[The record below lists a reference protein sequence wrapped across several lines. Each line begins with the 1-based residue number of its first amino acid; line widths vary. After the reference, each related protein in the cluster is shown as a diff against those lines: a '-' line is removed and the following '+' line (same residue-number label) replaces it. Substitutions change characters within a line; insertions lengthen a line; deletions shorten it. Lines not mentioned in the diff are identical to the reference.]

1 MKNDENLMGDLMDK
15 LSKAINPDDPYSYE
29 EFMGEYSNS
38 HGITQG
44 DMIADTSNLDSFKFD
59 INYVNKSNNPN
70 PEYATSGSAGFDLR
84 SNVNLTIQ
92 PGDFDKV
99 PTGLFFE
106 LPKNFEMQVRP
117 RSGLA
122 AKHGVTVL
130 NSPGTIDSDYRGEI
144 IVILINHSKEP
155 FKIEIGDR
163 IAQGVITQT
172 STNYIK
178 LNSVSEISENT
189 ERNSGGFGSTGIK

>member
-1 MKNDENLMGDLMDK
+1 MNK
-15 LSKAINPDDPYSYE
+15 LSKAIDPEDQYSYD
-29 EFMGEYSNS
+29 EFMNEYSDMTDIQYQTE
-38 HGITQG
+38 GIHN
-44 DMIADTSNLDSFKFD
+44 SNLENFDFK
-59 INYVNKSNNPN
+59 IEVNYVNKSNNPN
-70 PEYATSGSAGFDLR
+70 PEYATPGSAGFDLR
-84 SNVNLTIQ
+84 SNVNVTIQ
-92 PGDFDKV
+92 PGEYDKV

-106 LPKNFEMQVRP
+106 LPDNFEMQVRP

-144 IVILINHSKEP
+144 IVILINHGKEP

>member
-1 MKNDENLMGDLMDK
+1 MDK
-15 LSKAINPDDPYSYE
+15 LSKAIDPDNPYSYE
-29 EFMGEYSNS
+29 EFMNEYSD
-38 HGITQG
+38 TVDFG
-44 DMIADTSNLDSFKFD
+44 DVNASNNGDFVFN
-59 INYVNKSNNPN
+59 INVNYVNKSNNQN

-106 LPKNFEMQVRP
+106 LPENFEMQVRP

-144 IVILINHSKEP
+144 IVILINHGKEP

-163 IAQGVITQT
+163 IAQGVIAQT